1 MRDGNNTEHYIEL
14 LISNTHS
21 IKSTYLNIK
30 VIFTK
35 YQEEEDTIQ
44 QKNLAQKFVHIHNHT
59 DFSLLSATSKID
71 ELIKRALKLNMS
83 AVGITDYGNMMG
95 AFSFLN
101 TIETYN
107 KNYLN
112 TFHKKI
118 KGVIGCELFISE
130 DSSHFTK
137 NQQEQRCYNQVLFAK
152 NKNGYHNLIKICSE
166 GYIKEESE
174 GFPLVEKELIL
185 LYKNDLIAISGDL
198 RAEIP
203 YTIINNGEKRAEEV
217 FKWWNDKFEEYFYV
231 ELLIHGL
238 EEQNYINKV
247 LLQLSQKYGVK
258 YIPQNNTFY
267 LDKKDANAHEI
278 LRCVRDGEKQNIP
291 IGKGIGYSFGVKN
304 TEYYFKTQNQMVSSF
319 LDVPE
324 SFDYLDE
331 LMEKISSFSLKREIL
346 LPKFSIPKEFKK
358 ILDSE
363 DGKRGENSYLCYLAY
378 QGAYYRYGGISRS
391 IKERLV
397 FELITIEKIGYPGYF
412 LIVQDFVS
420 EARRRGV
427 LVGPGRGSVAGSLV
441 AYSLGITQIDPI
453 KYNLLFERFLNP
465 DRISFP
471 DIDLDLDDR
480 GRESIIKWVANKYGN
495 KQVAKIITF
504 SSMAA
509 KSSIRDTA
517 RVLNL
522 SLENADRLAK
532 MMPEGVSL
540 KNLFSMNVS
549 QLKKK
554 LAGHELENVIKLL
567 RITKEKSLEGQVLL
581 QASILEGSLRNIG
594 VHACGIII
602 TPSDITNIIPIAI
615 SKDSDL
621 LITQFDNNVVES
633 AGLLKIDFLG
643 LKTLTIIKDAVELV
657 EKRYGIKLIIQ
668 EVPLDDLKTYQLFQ
682 KGETI
687 AIFQYESIG
696 MQRYLRKLKPDNFE
710 DLIAMNAL
718 YRPGPIQYI
727 PNFIARK
734 HGKEPI
740 VYPLPPM
747 KELLRSTYG
756 ITVYQEQLML
766 LAQKLAG
773 FGKGQADI
781 LRKAMGKK
789 QKAILDKMKSKFIYG
804 AEIKGYPKKILE
816 KIWKD
821 WEAFASYAFNKAHS
835 TCYAYLAFQTA
846 FLKTHYPSE
855 YMAAVLSSHIH
866 NIKSISFFM
875 TECRRIGLNVI
886 GPDINESKHFF
897 LVNEQGNIRFGLK
910 AIKGIGGIVVDSIIR
925 ERTKNG
931 PYLSVLDLV
940 KRADLRITNK
950 KAIESL
956 VLSGAFDSFENL
968 HRAQYFSKEKGFNM
982 IEKIIRFVIKNKTRP
997 FNGLNFHSCNPWT
1010 SIVKL
1015 SMEKQILGFYI
1026 SAHPLNDYRLEI
1038 SAIYGVSLEELYL
1051 NEDLWIEK
1059 NIITLYG
1066 LISRSESKT
1075 SIKTGNKFGYF
1086 SMEDYQNIREFWIF
1100 GEAYMKFSHLL
1111 TANTFLAVRVSLER
1125 CKNVENCMKY
1135 LQILNLEEVFNQLN
1149 QELHIEIDIKRINN
1163 KIIDNIENTIT
1174 KYKGNETLKIFLFN
1188 SKENLCLLSRKYR
1201 VFLNKWLF
1209 LELENLTKDKI
1220 KDK

>member
-1 MRDGNNTEHYIEL
+1 M
-14 LISNTHS
+14 ISNTHS
-21 IKSTYLNIK
+21 IKSLYLNIK

-35 YQEEEDTIQ
+35 YHEEEDTIQ

-59 DFSLLSATSKID
+59 DFSLLSATTKID

-83 AVGITDYGNMMG
+83 AIGITDYGNMMG

-112 TFHKKI
+112 TFHKTL
-118 KGVIGCELFISE
+118 KGIIGCELFISE

-137 NQQEQRCYNQVLFAK
+137 NQHRYNQVLFAK
-152 NKNGYHNLIKICSE
+152 NKNGYHNLVKICSE

-174 GFPLVEKELIL
+174 GFPLVEKELIIQ
-185 LYKNDLIAISGDL
+185 YKTDLIAITGDL

-203 YTIINNGEKRAEEV
+203 YTIINKGEKRAEEV
-217 FKWWNDKFEEYFYV
+217 FKWWNDKFEEDFYV

-247 LLQLSQKYGVK
+247 LLQFSQKYGVK

-267 LDKKDANAHEI
+267 LDKKDANAHDI
-278 LRCVRDGEKQNIP
+278 LRCIRDGEKQNIP
-291 IGKGIGYSFGVKN
+291 IGKGIGYSFVVKN
-304 TEYYFKTQNQMVSSF
+304 PEYYFKTQEQMVSSF

-331 LMEKISSFSLKREIL
+331 LIEKISSFSLKREIL
-346 LPKFSIPKEFKK
+346 LPKFSIPKEFKN

-363 DGKRGENSYLCYLAY
+363 DGGKRGENSYLCYLAD
-378 QGAYYRYGGISRS
+378 QGAYQRYGMISRS

-427 LVGPGRGSVAGSLV
+427 SVGPGRGSVAGSLV
-441 AYSLGITQIDPI
+441 AYCLGITQIDPI

-471 DIDLDLDDR
+471 DIDMDLDDR

-495 KQVAKIITF
+495 KQVAKIITYG
-504 SSMAA
+504 SMAA

-532 MMPEGVSL
+532 MIPEGVSL
-540 KNLFSMNVS
+540 KNIFSMNVS
-549 QLKKK
+549 QLRKK

-567 RITKEKSLEGQVLL
+567 RIAKEKSLEGQVLL

-615 SKDSDL
+615 SKDTDL
-621 LITQFDNNVVES
+621 LLTQFDNNVVES

-643 LKTLTIIKDAVELV
+643 LKTLTIIKDAVELI
-657 EKRYGIKLIIQ
+657 EKRHGIKLILH
-668 EVPLDDLKTYQLFQ
+668 EVSLDDLKTYQLFQ

-727 PNFIARK
+727 PNFILRK

-740 VYPLPPM
+740 VYALPPM
-747 KELLRSTYG
+747 KELLRNTYG
-756 ITVYQEQLML
+756 ITVYQEQVML

-789 QKAILDKMKSKFIYG
+789 QKYILDKMKSKFIYG
-804 AEIKGYPKKILE
+804 AEINGYPKKILE

-846 FLKTHYPSE
+846 YLKAHYPSE

-866 NIKSISFFM
+866 YIKYISIFM
-875 TECRRIGLNVI
+875 LECRRIGLNVI

-910 AIKGIGGIVVDSIIR
+910 AIKGIGEIVVDSIIR

-982 IEKIIRFVIKNKTRP
+982 IEKIIRFVIKNKTKA
-997 FNGLNFHSCNPWT
+997 FNDLDFHSCNPWT

-1015 SMEKQILGFYI
+1015 SKEKQVLGLYI
-1026 SAHPLNDYRLEI
+1026 SAHPLDDYRLEI
-1038 SAIYGVSLEELYL
+1038 SAIHGVSLEELYF
-1051 NEDLWIEK
+1051 NEDVWIDK
-1059 NIITLYG
+1059 NPITLYG

-1075 SIKTGNKFGYF
+1075 SIKTGNKYRSFT
-1086 SMEDYQNIREFWIF
+1086 MEDNKNIREFWIF

-1125 CKNVENCMKY
+1125 CKNVVICMNF
-1135 LQILNLEEVFNQLN
+1135 LQILHLEEVFNQLN
-1149 QELHIEIDIKRINN
+1149 QKFYFEIDIKRINHTL
-1163 KIIDNIENTIT
+1163 IDYIENTIT

-1209 LELENLTKDKI
+1209 MELENLTKDKNTR
-1220 KDK
+1220 

>member
-1 MRDGNNTEHYIEL
+1 
-14 LISNTHS
+14 
-21 IKSTYLNIK
+21 
-30 VIFTK
+30 
-35 YQEEEDTIQ
+35 
-44 QKNLAQKFVHIHNHT
+44 
-59 DFSLLSATSKID
+59 
-71 ELIKRALKLNMS
+71 MS
-83 AVGITDYGNMMG
+83 AIGITDYGNMMG
-95 AFSFLN
+95 AFSFIK

-112 TFHKKI
+112 TFHKYL
-118 KGVIGCELFISE
+118 KGVIGCELFLSE
-130 DSSHFTK
+130 YSSHFTK
-137 NQQEQRCYNQVLFAK
+137 NQQGQRYNQVLFAK
-152 NKNGYHNLIKICSE
+152 NKNGYHNLVKICSE
-166 GYIKEESE
+166 GFIKEEAE
-174 GFPLVEKELIL
+174 GLPLVDKQLIL
-185 LYKNDLIAISGDL
+185 QYKYDLIAITGDL

-217 FKWWNDKFEEYFYV
+217 LKWWHDKFEEDFYV
-231 ELLIHGL
+231 EILIHGL

-247 LLQLSQKYGVK
+247 LLQFSQKYGVK

-267 LDKKDANAHEI
+267 LNKKDAKAREI
-278 LRCVRDGEKQNIP
+278 LLCVRDSEKPNLP
-291 IGKGIGYSFGVKN
+291 IEKGIGYRFGVKN

-319 LDVPE
+319 SYVPE
-324 SFDYLDE
+324 SFDYLEE
-331 LMEKISSFSLKREIL
+331 LMEKISIYSLKREIL
-346 LPKFSIPKEFKK
+346 LPKFSIPKEFKN

-363 DGKRGENSYLCYLAY
+363 DCGKRGENSYLCYLAY
-378 QGAYYRYGGISRS
+378 QGAYYRYGMISPT
-391 IKERLV
+391 IKDRLV
-397 FELITIEKIGYPGYF
+397 FELITIEKIGFPGYF

-427 LVGPGRGSVAGSLV
+427 SVGPGRGSVAGSLV

-465 DRISFP
+465 DRVSFP
-471 DIDLDLDDR
+471 DIDMDLDDR

-495 KQVAKIITF
+495 KQVAKIITYG
-504 SSMAA
+504 SMAA

-532 MMPEGVSL
+532 MMPEGFSL
-540 KNLFSMNVS
+540 KKIFSMNVL
-549 QLKKK
+549 QLRKKI
-554 LAGHELENVIKLL
+554 LLHELENVIKLL
-567 RITKEKSLEGQVLL
+567 RIAKEKSLEGQVLF

-602 TPSDITNIIPIAI
+602 TPSDITNYIPIAI
-615 SKDSDL
+615 SKESDL
-621 LITQFDNNVVES
+621 FLTQFDNNVVEG

-657 EKRYGIKLIIQ
+657 EKRHGIKFIIH
-668 EVPLDDLKTYQLFQ
+668 EVPLDDLKTFKLFQ

-718 YRPGPIQYI
+718 YRPGPMQYI

-740 VYPLPPM
+740 VYALPAM
-747 KELLRSTYG
+747 KKLLRSTYG
-756 ITVYQEQLML
+756 ITVYQEQVML

-789 QKAILDKMKSKFIYG
+789 QKHILDKMKSKFIYG
-804 AEIKGYPKKILE
+804 AEIKGYDKKILE

-821 WEAFASYAFNKAHS
+821 WEAFASYAFNKSHS
-835 TCYAYLAFQTA
+835 TCYAFLAFQTA
-846 FLKTHYPSE
+846 YLKAHYPSE
-855 YMAAVLSSHIH
+855 YMAAVLSSQIH
-866 NIKSISFFM
+866 NIKIISLFM
-875 TECRRIGLNVI
+875 SECRRIGLNVI

-910 AIKGIGGIVVDSIIR
+910 AIKGIGEIVVDSIIR

-931 PYLSVLDLV
+931 PYLSVLDMV
-940 KRADLRITNK
+940 NRTDICITNK

-968 HRAQYFSKEKGFNM
+968 HRAQYFSIEKGFNM
-982 IEKIIRFVIKNKTRP
+982 IEKLIRFVIKNKTKA
-997 FNGLNFHSCNPWT
+997 FNDLNFHSCNPWT

-1015 SMEKQILGFYI
+1015 SKEKQILGLYI
-1026 SAHPLNDYRLEI
+1026 SAHPLDDLKIEI
-1038 SAIYGVSLEELYL
+1038 SAVYGISLEELYF
-1051 NEDLWIEK
+1051 NEDICINK
-1059 NIITLYG
+1059 TIITFYG
-1066 LISRSESKT
+1066 YISRSESKT
-1075 SIKTGNKFGYF
+1075 SIKTGNKYGYF
-1086 SMEDYQNIREFWIF
+1086 TMEFYQNIREFWIF

-1111 TANTFLAVRVSLER
+1111 IANTFLAVRVSLER
-1125 CKNVENCMKY
+1125 CKNVVNFMNL
-1135 LQILNLEEVFNQLN
+1135 LQIVDLEEVFNQLN
-1149 QELHIEIDIKRINN
+1149 QEFHFEIDIKRISH
-1163 KIIDNIENTIT
+1163 KIIDDIENTVT

-1201 VFLNKWLF
+1201 VVLNKWLF
-1209 LELENLTKDKI
+1209 MELENLTTK
-1220 KDK
+1220 